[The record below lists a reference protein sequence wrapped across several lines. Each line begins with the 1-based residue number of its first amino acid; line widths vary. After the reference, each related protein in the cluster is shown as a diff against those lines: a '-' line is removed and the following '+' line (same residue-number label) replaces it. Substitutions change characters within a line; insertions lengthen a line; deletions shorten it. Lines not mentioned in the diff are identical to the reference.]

1 MSGVFENLVVAGIP
15 LLLVVLGLVEWSKLL
30 GLTGN
35 VLRVVSMAIG
45 VLLGIGYQF
54 SLASPIAFADWF
66 AVVVFGLVLGL
77 TTSGVYDSFNK
88 K

>member
-1 MSGVFENLVVAGIP
+1 MFGVFENLVVVGIP
-15 LLLVVLGLVEWSKLL
+15 LLLVVLGLVEWNKLL

-35 VLRVVSMAIG
+35 ALRVVSMAIG
-45 VLLGIGYQF
+45 VLLSIGHQF
-54 SLASPIAFADWF
+54 SLAPPIAFADWF
-66 AVVVFGLVLGL
+66 AVVVFGLALGL

>member
-1 MSGVFENLVVAGIP
+1 MNGFFENLVVAGIP

-30 GLTGN
+30 GLTGK

-45 VLLGIGYQF
+45 LTLGIGYQL
-54 SLASPIAFADWF
+54 SLAAPITFADWF
-66 AVVVFGLVLGL
+66 EVSVFGLALGL
-77 TTSGVYDSFNK
+77 TASGVYDAFNK

>member
-35 VLRVVSMAIG
+35 VLRVVSMTIG
-45 VLLGIGYQF
+45 LALGIGYQF
-54 SLASPIAFADWF
+54 SLAAPVAFADWF
-66 AVVVFGLVLGL
+66 GISVFGLALGL
-77 TTSGVYDSFNK
+77 TASGVYDAFNK